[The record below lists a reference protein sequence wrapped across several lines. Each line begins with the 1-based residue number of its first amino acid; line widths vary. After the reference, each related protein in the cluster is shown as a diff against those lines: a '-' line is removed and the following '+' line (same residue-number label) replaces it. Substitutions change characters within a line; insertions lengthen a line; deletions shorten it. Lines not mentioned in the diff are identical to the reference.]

1 MPKVKRE
8 YEGGEKS
15 SSVSVVTT
23 SLCLN
28 NKDPTKGTLDFTIET
43 RSDKVKI
50 EGSPVFFEQLT
61 TPRVKKENKKKDPPP
76 QKKKKKKSKEEK
88 KPSKKKKKVNKE
100 EESRRTYDLIN
111 VPLRNQDN
119 AAGRREKTRLLNLE
133 KEKEKKN

>member
-61 TPRVKKENKKKDPPP
+61 TPRVKKENKKKTLLPKRRRRRRVKKRKNL
-76 QKKKKKKSKEEK
+76 QKK
-88 KPSKKKKKVNKE
+88 
-100 EESRRTYDLIN
+100 RR
-111 VPLRNQDN
+111 
-119 AAGRREKTRLLNLE
+119 K
-133 KEKEKKN
+133 